1 MRHHRAHRKFGLERN
16 ARAAF
21 IRSLASALILR
32 GKIQTTIARAKEVRP
47 FVERLVTKGKTD
59 SLASRRTVAERL
71 GGAPRAVEKIFKD
84 IAPRYQSR
92 AGGYTRITRV
102 GRGTTDARAL
112 AQIEFV

>member
-1 MRHHRAHRKFGLERN
+1 MRHHNANRKFGLERN

-21 IRSLASALILR
+21 IRSLANALILH
-32 GKIQTTIARAKEVRP
+32 GKIETTVARAKEIRP
-47 FVERLVTKGKTD
+47 FVEKLVTKGKTD
-59 SLASRRTVAERL
+59 SVASRRIVAERL
-71 GGAPRAVEKIFKD
+71 GGAPRSVEKIFKD
-84 IAPRYQSR
+84 IAPRYKSR